1 MEQDLAEWL
10 QIGSQ
15 IAEKR
20 SDITPK
26 GVRFDITIES
36 PLVLT
41 VLDRLIVAIHQRYPE
56 AKVKT
61 SNWDYDS
68 LDAIIRG
75 EADIGFTGRE
85 SHPRSKESL
94 DLLPYFLDFEILF
107 YDLPMVY
114 LHKDHPALQQEWNLE
129 TFLSYQHINIV
140 WEKSETWALDEVL
153 TELGL
158 QRSIGLTMSNF
169 EQSLFM
175 AAQPTH
181 GMITTAPHYCK
192 SYTEKLHLDLVCL
205 PIPLDQTQQDKLL
218 IPFTMIWHK
227 RNAYNPKLL
236 WLKNTIKSLYEQPS
250 LPQ

>member
-1 MEQDLAEWL
+1 
-10 QIGSQ
+10 
-15 IAEKR
+15 
-20 SDITPK
+20 
-26 GVRFDITIES
+26 
-36 PLVLT
+36 
-41 VLDRLIVAIHQRYPE
+41 
-56 AKVKT
+56 
-61 SNWDYDS
+61 
-68 LDAIIRG
+68 
-75 EADIGFTGRE
+75 
-85 SHPRSKESL
+85 
-94 DLLPYFLDFEILF
+94 
-107 YDLPMVY
+107 
-114 LHKDHPALQQEWNLE
+114 
-129 TFLSYQHINIV
+129 QHINIV

-153 TELGL
+153 TELGR

-236 WLKNTIKSLYEQPS
+236 WLKNTIKS
-250 LPQ
+250 